1 LLPLPGAKGV
11 GAVELKR
18 GRGGGA
24 ADRAPRYGAGGGQG
38 PGMAAHEARQR
49 RSVGAWKEKGE
60 RGWGRGPGG
69 PAQVIG
75 PDGQWAGGRK
85 KEIEFKF

>member
-1 LLPLPGAKGV
+1 
-11 GAVELKR
+11 
-18 GRGGGA
+18 
-24 ADRAPRYGAGGGQG
+24 
-38 PGMAAHEARQR
+38 MAAHEARQR